1 MISPEVYLPVLAF
14 ATAFGVTYVSIP
26 SIVKVAH
33 MKHLF
38 DEPGERSVHKHK
50 VPTLGGL
57 AVFAGLTMASLLFS
71 PGVEEIKYVMA
82 AVVALFFVG
91 IKDDILVIAPVTKLI
106 GQVFAS
112 SFLVIFTD
120 IQFTNLHGL
129 FWIQDIP
136 QYIGIP
142 LTVFTI
148 IVITNSFNLIDGIDG
163 LAGSLGI
170 VSSAAF
176 GIWFYIA
183 GYTGYATVAI
193 ALIGALFAYLRF
205 NLFGKDNKI
214 FMGDTGSLILGFMIS
229 VFVIKFNELN
239 IRNDIP
245 YHIYGAPAISFAI
258 LIVPLFDTVR
268 VMFLRYF
275 QGKPLFFPDKQHL
288 HHLFLSI
295 GFSHLQTDGI
305 LVGITIIFSLTTFLL
320 NFAAGVHTIG
330 LSVVL
335 AAMII
340 FYIPTFFL
348 RKQNKKDSNV

>member
-14 ATAFGVTYVSIP
+14 VTAFIVAYVSIP

-38 DEPGERSVHKHK
+38 DEPGERSVHTNK

-57 AVFAGLTMASLLFS
+57 AVFAGLSISSLLFS
-71 PGVEEIKYVMA
+71 PNFEEIKYVMA
-82 AVVALFFVG
+82 ATIALFFVG
-91 IKDDILVIAPVTKLI
+91 IKDDILVIAPLTKLI
-106 GQVFAS
+106 GQIFAA
-112 SFLVIFTD
+112 SFLVVFTD

-129 FWIQDIP
+129 FWVHDIP

-170 VSSAAF
+170 VCSAAF
-176 GIWFYIA
+176 GIWFYLA
-183 GYTGYATVAI
+183 GFTGYATIAV
-193 ALIGALFAYLRF
+193 ALIGALVAYLRF

-229 VFVIKFNELN
+229 VFVIKFNEIN
-239 IRNDIP
+239 VHHDFP
-245 YHIYGAPAISFAI
+245 HHIYGAPAVSFAV

-288 HHLFLSI
+288 HHMFLKL
-295 GFSHLQTDGI
+295 GFTHLQTDLM
-305 LVGITIIFSLTTFLL
+305 LVGLTIIFSFSLFFLNHL
-320 NFAAGVHTIG
+320 AGLHT
-330 LSVVL
+330 LLMSVIL

-348 RKQNKKDSNV
+348 NKRENKKK